1 MNFKT
6 TIMKTMTLI
15 ILTLLITGLSF
26 SQVSIG
32 GTSTWTQV
40 NVPTSSDLL
49 DIDFADN
56 NELIGYIGTSNFEL
70 LKTTD
75 GGATWEIVNKTIVQ
89 SSGITNPNQTLTTEF
104 DTIESLIL

>member
-15 ILTLLITGLSF
+15 ISTLLITGLSF
-26 SQVSIG
+26 SQISIG
-32 GTSTWTQV
+32 GTSNWTQV
-40 NVPTSSDLL
+40 NVPTSADLL

-70 LKTTD
+70 L
-75 GGATWEIVNKTIVQ
+75 
-89 SSGITNPNQTLTTEF
+89 L
-104 DTIESLIL
+104 SLIHI

>member
-6 TIMKTMTLI
+6 TIMKTITLI
-15 ILTLLITGLSF
+15 ISTLLITGLSF
-26 SQVSIG
+26 SQISMW

-40 NVPTSSDLL
+40 NVPTSADLL

-75 GGATWEIVNKTIVQ
+75 GGATWEIVNKTIVP
-89 SSGITNPNQTLTTEF
+89 SPTLIHENVNLYGDIGI
-104 DTIESLIL
+104 DSRYA